1 MASEFYLVLP
11 SNASMVTHP
20 NNTLAQ
26 YITNLPRR
34 ISLSG
39 TWECGLT
46 EIHYP
51 HDWYNVRNARLTVE
65 HDGNVETD
73 TYLEDGYYHSPKAL
87 ATTLNGDKPGR
98 VKFAYEP
105 VTQKFVAHVKSETKV
120 TLYGDLPDILGFGSG
135 GSNTSLASA
144 ARSMFLRAHSI
155 VDLRRG
161 FESLYVYSSIVEP
174 RIVGDKIAPLLR
186 IVPISGRHGEMVTA
200 RFDHVQYIPLM
211 SREFGNVETE
221 IRDDTGRP
229 VPFERGDGD
238 ASLSTVQLPTI
249 QMNYDDYY
257 ARQVGGALPY
267 FTGARVQRG
276 HGFGSL
282 FSGLLRTVAPLI
294 RRGAVAL
301 GKRALTTG
309 AQIASDVV
317 AGKNVKKAA
326 KRRATAAGRNLM
338 QSLLNTPPPPGKRIK
353 RIKRTVPHR
362 RVTPIKRRQR
372 TDVFS

>member
-1 MASEFYLVLP
+1 
-11 SNASMVTHP
+11 MVTHP

-39 TWECGLT
+39 AWECGLT

-51 HDWYNVRNARLTVE
+51 HDWYNVRNARLMVE
-65 HDGNVETD
+65 HAGKMETD
-73 TYLEDGYYHSPKAL
+73 TYYADGYYGSAKTL
-87 ATTLNGDKPGR
+87 VRTLNDGVKGGS
-98 VKFAYEP
+98 VKFSYDP
-105 VTQKFVAHVKSETKV
+105 VTQKVCVHMKGDTTFM
-120 TLYGDLPDILGFGSG
+120 LYGDLPDILGFGRG
-135 GSNTSLASA
+135 DGVVIRTSNRRTLTQGDSV
-144 ARSMFLRAHSI
+144 

-186 IVPISGRHGEMVTA
+186 IVPITGPHGEMV
-200 RFDHVQYIPLM
+200 H
-211 SREFGNVETE
+211 SRAESR
-221 IRDDTGRP
+221 IRQHRNRDKGRHGSTSAIRTR
-229 VPFERGDGD
+229 EGDGD
-238 ASLSTVQLPTI
+238 TSLSTVQLWAI

-276 HGFGSL
+276 HGFGNL
-282 FSGLLRTVAPLI
+282 FTGLLRSVAPLI

-309 AQIASDVV
+309 VQIASDVV
-317 AGKNVKKAA
+317 AGQNVKKAA
-326 KRRATAAGRNLM
+326 KRRATAAGRDLM
-338 QSLLNTPPPPGKRIK
+338 ESLLNTPPPPGKRVK
-353 RIKRTVPHR
+353 RIKRAAPRR
-362 RVTPIKRRQR
+362 RVISNKRRPR
-372 TDVFS
+372 SDVFS

>member
-11 SNASMVTHP
+11 SNASMVTHL

-39 TWECGLT
+39 AWECGLT

-73 TYLEDGYYHSPKAL
+73 TYFEEGYYHSPKAL

-105 VTQKFVAHVKSETKV
+105 VTQKFVALVKSETKF

-135 GSNTSLASA
+135 GSNSSLAPA
-144 ARSMFLRAHSI
+144 ARSMFVRAHSI

-161 FESLYVYSSIVEP
+161 FESLYVYSSIIEP

-200 RFDHVQYIPLM
+200 RFDHVQYIPLL
-211 SREFGNVETE
+211 SREFGSVETE

-229 VPFERGDGD
+229 VPFERGKV
-238 ASLSTVQLPTI
+238 TVTLHF
-249 QMNYDDYY
+249 
-257 ARQVGGALPY
+257 R
-267 FTGARVQRG
+267 RC
-276 HGFGSL
+276 S
-282 FSGLLRTVAPLI
+282 SGLFR
-294 RRGAVAL
+294 
-301 GKRALTTG
+301 
-309 AQIASDVV
+309 
-317 AGKNVKKAA
+317 
-326 KRRATAAGRNLM
+326 
-338 QSLLNTPPPPGKRIK
+338 
-353 RIKRTVPHR
+353 
-362 RVTPIKRRQR
+362 
-372 TDVFS
+372 

>member
-144 ARSMFLRAHSI
+144 ARSMFFSSPLH
-155 VDLRRG
+155 RR
-161 FESLYVYSSIVEP
+161 FEAWF
-174 RIVGDKIAPLLR
+174 RIAIRLFEHRRTTHRRRQDCTAATNSADKR
-186 IVPISGRHGEMVTA
+186 T
-200 RFDHVQYIPLM
+200 
-211 SREFGNVETE
+211 T
-221 IRDDTGRP
+221 
-229 VPFERGDGD
+229 RGDGD
-238 ASLSTVQLPTI
+238 GTFRPRPVHSLDES
-249 QMNYDDYY
+249 
-257 ARQVGGALPY
+257 
-267 FTGARVQRG
+267 
-276 HGFGSL
+276 
-282 FSGLLRTVAPLI
+282 
-294 RRGAVAL
+294 
-301 GKRALTTG
+301 
-309 AQIASDVV
+309 
-317 AGKNVKKAA
+317 
-326 KRRATAAGRNLM
+326 
-338 QSLLNTPPPPGKRIK
+338 
-353 RIKRTVPHR
+353 
-362 RVTPIKRRQR
+362 
-372 TDVFS
+372 